1 MLPTIGTL
9 TIWAVIV
16 ANLGIAILNV
26 KQLSRYGTFRTD
38 GRLRTYTYLGQD
50 FPLEYP
56 VGPLDDVATTLHETT
71 LLQID
76 SKDPNAMKEWEL
88 LETLPKGYGR
98 VRLGPDQRLFL
109 VAMFHQFHCLRAME
123 IRLRDRNASYIDAEH
138 YAHCL
143 NYLRQTLLCDAN
155 DSLEEGD
162 FMERNLDVDRIGDTM
177 VCRDW
182 EAIYAAMNENDDAFG
197 RWGKKWN

>member
-1 MLPTIGTL
+1 MPPSIATL

-26 KQLSRYGTFRTD
+26 QQLLKDRLLRAARSRR
-38 GRLRTYTYLGQD
+38 YTYLGQD

-56 VGPLDDVATTLHETT
+56 IGTLENIATTLHETT
-71 LLQID
+71 RLQIHGN
-76 SKDPNAMKEWEL
+76 DPIAKQEWDL
-88 LETLPKGYGR
+88 LETLPRGYGR
-98 VRLGPDQRLFL
+98 VRLGPDHRLFL
-109 VAMFHQFHCLRAME
+109 ISMFHQFHCLRAME
-123 IRLRDRNASYIDAEH
+123 IRLRDRNSSYIDAEH
-138 YAHCL
+138 YGHCL

-162 FMERNLDVDRIGDTM
+162 FIERNLEVDRIGDTA

-182 EAIYAAMNENDDAFG
+182 EKVYAAMNENDDDYG
-197 RWGKKWN
+197 RWANKWN